1 MTAAPDLHEGD
12 TSELGVSRQMN
23 AIQREANEQLVRLA
37 IRTQEQSEEA
47 ESAKDRAE
55 RSERDLRALAE
66 FREMFIGIV
75 GHDLRNPLM
84 SIVIAAESMIER
96 KHLDDRDQ
104 VSAARIV
111 RNCDR
116 MTRMVTQLLDL
127 TRARLGGG
135 LPLTLVTADLAD
147 IARNVIDEF
156 GGQAVELV
164 LDGDLV
170 GIWDADR
177 LAEVLS
183 NITGNALDHAA
194 DGTAVV
200 VAVTAVGDEV
210 VVAISNQ
217 GEPIPDD
224 VLPVL
229 FEPFRR
235 GRTRTAA
242 KSGNLGLGLYIA
254 CEIVRGHGG
263 SLSAASVA
271 GTTTFVAR
279 LPREP
284 GRLRG

>member
-254 CEIVRGHGG
+254 HELVRAHGG
-263 SLSAASVA
+263 TIEARSTGGVTS
-271 GTTTFVAR
+271 FVVR
-279 LPREP
+279 LPRQSALP
-284 GRLRG
+284 PA